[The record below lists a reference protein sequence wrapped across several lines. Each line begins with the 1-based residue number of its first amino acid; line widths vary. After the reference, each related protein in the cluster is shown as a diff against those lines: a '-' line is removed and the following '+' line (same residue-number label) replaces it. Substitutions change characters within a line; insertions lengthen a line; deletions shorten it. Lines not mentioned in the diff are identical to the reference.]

1 MKDCCK
7 TGSETQ
13 SKTEIWAKRVLWGII
28 ALIVIGAA
36 LSQLLTLKI

>member
-7 TGSETQ
+7 TGSESH
-13 SKTEIWAKRVLWGII
+13 SKIALLGKRVLWEIV

-36 LSQLLTLKI
+36 LKQLLNT

>member
-7 TGSETQ
+7 TGLKSP
-13 SKTEIWAKRVLWGII
+13 SKIAIWGKRALWGIV

-36 LSQLLTLKI
+36 LNQLFNT

>member
-7 TGSETQ
+7 TGSESR

-28 ALIVIGAA
+28 ALIVIGAS
-36 LSQLLTLKI
+36 LNQLFNI